1 MLTLTDSLAI
11 ITNNLLSIG
20 IITLLTVVFIRGLK
34 RSDAEDEQSIIKE
47 NSRYLTIRGKRLRL
61 VCMIFDPEAPII
73 YFIHGL
79 GGQAMQWEC
88 QIEYFRHKRFNVLA
102 VDMVGAGKS
111 DVSYSWDDYTT
122 ESLVDDL
129 YEVTQNYPDNKLILV
144 CHSYGCCL
152 GAKLYPKIKDRV
164 NGMVIISAKLELTET
179 NDKNRKIVAN
189 LPNVMFDVLRLIDR
203 LGGTRSS
210 SVRRMISP
218 KASEDVKRKQL
229 TWNKQSRTPAFK
241 RMMNGMVWLTQDEW
255 RAVDCNLLMI
265 NGSEDEVSPPENLM
279 KAVKTFK
286 NVLIMNV
293 DDTGHMPMVERPD
306 SVNDA
311 INEFIGQLS
320 D

>member
-1 MLTLTDSLAI
+1 MFTLTDSLAI

-20 IITLLTVVFIRGLK
+20 VITFLTFVFIRGLK
-34 RSDAEDEQSIIKE
+34 RPDAEDEQSIIKE
-47 NSRYLTIRGKRLRL
+47 NSRYLTIRGKRLRV
-61 VCMIFDPEAPII
+61 VCMIFDPDAPII

-102 VDMVGAGKS
+102 MDLVGAGKS
-111 DVSYSWDDYTT
+111 EVSYSWDDYIT

-129 YEVTQNYPDNKLILV
+129 YEVLQGYPDNKIILV

-164 NGMVIISAKLELTET
+164 KGMVIISAKLELTET
-179 NDKNRKIVAN
+179 NDKSRKTIAN
-189 LPNVMFDVLRLIDR
+189 LPNVIFEALRLLDR
-203 LGGTRSS
+203 WGGTRSL

-218 KASEDVKRKQL
+218 TASEDVRRKQL
-229 TWNKQSRTPAFK
+229 TWNEQSRTPVFK
-241 RMMNGMVWLTQDEW
+241 RMMGGMVWLTQDDW

-265 NGSEDEVSPPENLM
+265 SGSEDEICPPDNLM

-286 NVLIMNV
+286 NVLVMNV

-306 SVNDA
+306 DVNDA